1 VPIFCNVEI
10 RGGDLV
16 YGYIC
21 VDADRRAIATFCK
34 QNGIAVDKWISGKL
48 PGSLQKDDILVCL
61 EVSRL
66 GRNLPVVVSVLR
78 ACVERGVRVWSVR
91 DNYRLGEMLILG
103 CSTLLEVI

>member
-1 VPIFCNVEI
+1 M
-10 RGGDLV
+10 V

-21 VDADRRAIATFCK
+21 SNAERRAIATFCK

-61 EVSRL
+61 EISRL

-91 DNYRLGEMLILG
+91 DNYRLGEMLVLG
-103 CSTLLEVI
+103 HLPLPSLYPDLPDKQ